1 MASINKLS
9 IRGIRSF
16 SHEREQVLFRT
27 LSDSAIDQ
35 AIVCWKSRMSVSI
48 TLIFPRYCY
57 GHGLRFEGNK
67 LVQSRGCGWVP

>member
-27 LSDSAIDQ
+27 WLDSPIDQ
-35 AIVCWKSRMSVSI
+35 AIVCCKIRRNASI
-48 TLIFPRYCY
+48 TPIFPRYCY
-57 GHGLRFEGNK
+57 DHGLPFARNNFMYDHAAADG
-67 LVQSRGCGWVP
+67 